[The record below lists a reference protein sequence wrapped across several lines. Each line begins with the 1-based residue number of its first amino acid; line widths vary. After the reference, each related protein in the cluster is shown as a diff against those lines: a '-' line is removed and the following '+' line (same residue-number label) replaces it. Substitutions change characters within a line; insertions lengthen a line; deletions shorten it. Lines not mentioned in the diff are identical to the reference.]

1 MRKQPVG
8 WGVWHI
14 GSTRRKRRQKGGF
27 LRQNT
32 ISRSTARAALGA
44 LAVKKKKKNVWWKD
58 NFATADMRR
67 QNILLRRRVTPQPT
81 VLSG

>member
-44 LAVKKKKKNVWWKD
+44 LAVKKKKMFGGK
-58 NFATADMRR
+58 ATSP
-67 QNILLRRRVTPQPT
+67 LLICVDKIYC
-81 VLSG
+81 

>member
-44 LAVKKKKKNVWWKD
+44 LAVRKKKKMFGGK
-58 NFATADMRR
+58 TTSP
-67 QNILLRRRVTPQPT
+67 LLICVDKIYC
-81 VLSG
+81 